1 MCTNQKLNLFLKLL
15 NVINLLSK
23 WQTSYINLKKLMLSG
38 KLQETFRKFE
48 QQFEIYITAAG
59 IMVKTAVIQR
69 ATLLHVIGPDAVEI
83 FNSFK
88 WNEDRDTAGDGKK
101 VEKILGKYEMYCS
114 PQCNVTYERHQF
126 NIRNQNEGESIDAYV
141 TSFRVLSKTC
151 EFGDLADS
159 LLRDRLVCG
168 VKKKTVRSRSL
179 READLTLQKAI
190 EICRSAETSS
200 QQLKAMQSLSAEG
213 NGDIVRKKEFKNKPN
228 KSAETKAETIQ
239 ICDNVDINMKHV
251 SALLLVKFAKTA
263 TTKKTFCQEM
273 R

>member
-1 MCTNQKLNLFLKLL
+1 ME
-15 NVINLLSK
+15 
-23 WQTSYINLKKLMLSG
+23 SY
-38 KLQETFRKFE
+38 RKFSE
-48 QQFEIYITAAG
+48 SSSSSLKYILL
-59 IMVKTAVIQR
+59 IKVKPAVIQR

-88 WNEDRDTAGDGKK
+88 WNEDRDTAGDDKK
-101 VEKILGKYEMYCS
+101 VDKILGKYEMYCS
-114 PQCNVTYERHQF
+114 LQCNVTYERHQF

-179 READLTLQKAI
+179 READLTI

-239 ICDNVDINMKHV
+239 ICDNVDINMNHV

-263 TTKKTFCQEM
+263 TKKHFAKKCDSKNMHEVHDNDSDSDIFLNSC
-273 R
+273 